1 MSNMLPLLI
10 VALLV
15 WAGVFAFIFAV
26 DKKITA
32 IEKRIAER
40 PRPSQRPEDDR

>member
-32 IEKRIAER
+32 IEKRIADR
-40 PRPSQRPEDDR
+40 PRAQRPEDDR

>member
-1 MSNMLPLLI
+1 MSTMLPLLI

-40 PRPSQRPEDDR
+40 PRSPRSEDDR